1 MFDPDSLRPA
11 IGAAIGAIVWK
22 LAMDRWGKIDLGK
35 AFMSLF
41 RPRQNPA
48 ADSSPADQKAEPPG
62 GNVR

>member
-22 LAMDRWGKIDLGK
+22 LAMDRWGSVDLGK
-35 AFMSLF
+35 WFMALF

-48 ADSSPADQKAEPPG
+48 ADTGTTDQKPQPPG
-62 GNVR
+62 GDVR